1 MPAKTGNEIAHV
13 YVSVIPETS
22 KIAPGIKS
30 AFKGVDA
37 TAEKTGKSMG
47 NRLTSAVGK
56 TFKAGAIGIGA
67 AAGAALGGSLA
78 KGLGRLSAI
87 ENAQAKLRG
96 LGNSANDVSQIMDNA
111 LASVKGTSFGLG
123 EAATTAAGAVVA
135 GIAPGR
141 ELENVLKAVANTA
154 AASGTSME
162 EMGAI
167 YNKVASFGKAQNDVL
182 QQVASRGIPIYEAL
196 AKQMNVTSE
205 EVFKLASDGSINFET
220 FQKAMTEAGGTV
232 AKELGQTTTGSIENA
247 AAAMGRFGEK
257 LAAPVFASAPAII
270 GGVTSVF
277 DGLTDAIAP
286 ASERIGEVLAPA
298 LASVSKKMETTL
310 APAVARGA
318 EEFGKIAVAFTE
330 AAVDPQLW
338 ERIGSTFSSIGDVV
352 ADLWPSVKSL
362 ASAFVRVT
370 TSFSIATW
378 QAFGAVV
385 GALAPVLEHTLVPV
399 LNTIAD
405 VAEGHPGLVKAMV
418 AAWLGFKGINAAIVP
433 LKNVGGAVRFVS
445 GVLTAGGGPGAAI
458 LKFAASASS
467 ANPIIAKIGSA
478 FVGLGKNLIKVGN
491 VTQVLA
497 PLASALKAGL
507 SLVNPWVA
515 GFAALSAAAVWFFTK
530 TEVGQRIFQAATDAL
545 KAAWESTVNA
555 LKAGWDAI
563 TSVFSTAWE
572 WLNSSVFEPIKTA
585 FEGLKA
591 LFLEGEFTSALRDAF
606 GWEEDS
612 PIVGVLLKVRDV
624 AIAVKDGVVA
634 TWAMLQSK
642 WTEFTTGLGQF
653 YETWIQPLVTLGA
666 TIGEAIGT
674 AVGWVSEK
682 LGALFTWI
690 GEKLGNAA
698 GWVSEKL
705 GTVYEAV
712 VSVFTSVLDWI
723 KGRFSQMQE
732 VFQPFADSARDIFRL
747 VGSIIQD
754 VWEGTVKSIFDA
766 WKLAASLLGNAMQT
780 AGNIIKLAW
789 NALGQAV
796 QSVWNNIIK
805 PPLNFFRQLGGL
817 LADVLTGNFQNI
829 GNRFREMGAAL
840 KATVTGP
847 INAAFD
853 LFKIAAN
860 LAKDSF
866 NVFRAGV
873 GQATNKIKGY
883 ISDLAANFRGLPGKI
898 KAAFSGAGTWLVEAG
913 KSIIRG
919 LANGIRSAGSM
930 VADAIRAVVP
940 DSLERFVPGLHFGGI
955 IPAFARGGVLPDI
968 PGVSR
973 TQRDPILGWSADQKV
988 PVARVEPGEFI
999 VNREQTKRHLPL
1011 LAAINAGRVNP
1022 KMGDLGGFANL
1033 PGYAKGGVVGYQ
1045 DLLSFFRGQ
1054 RVNGQQAS
1062 RSLEGAPY
1070 VFGGSNWGDCSSTQG
1085 QGALFTVGKQATRG
1099 RFMATGDAAQ
1109 KLSSIGFRRGRSPRK
1124 NAYEIGFY
1132 NGGPGGGHAVGTLF
1146 DSAGRSLNVEM
1157 GGARGNGQIGGR
1169 AAGTSGGQYTG
1180 RYWHPLKGGSTTGSN
1195 APRNRST
1202 WGPPFFVGEIVRKS
1216 EDMKL
1221 DGLAAKIGV
1230 ATALV
1235 ESGDPLKMYANRSVP
1250 ESLKYR
1256 HDAVGS
1262 DHDSV
1267 GLFQQ
1272 RNNGAWGTVKQRMTP
1287 YDSAGMFFRKL
1298 KSFDYRKMDPG
1309 AAAQKVQASAFPDR
1323 YGKKMGRAQALIKQ
1337 YGSTGVSAQAET
1349 LAGGGVESTSSSGIT
1364 LTGGEQIDWGEAS
1377 NLYSEIKRE
1386 RDLAK
1391 KLARWR
1397 RGAFDRG
1404 GIARGIGFMPKA
1416 TIKPERVLNPSNT
1429 KAFDQLPGALA
1440 DVANKLGIS
1449 AEAQG
1454 MAARAMSNVEAAI
1467 TSFNAKDAI
1476 KLGDMLGLEKI
1487 TGVFKGSVTAYD
1499 EMQTAHA
1506 AQVDA
1511 ADGVKQ
1517 AEKNLAT
1524 ARREYAEALAE
1535 DTELTVKQ
1543 KRKLEDA
1550 QAAVVAAKKPD
1561 KKGNVNAD
1569 KVAKAELRLKRVQE
1583 DIAAEQEKT
1592 GKKQS
1597 DKVKEAAENLTKAE
1611 DELAAAR
1618 YVVTAAAKAAG
1629 FAEIGMVLAVAEIVG
1644 KVAKKIG
1651 TAIRAARQGMADA
1664 RAESMKAVSEWTQL
1678 VDSQRE
1684 TVSKLK
1690 MSLIDAQ
1697 IALTSA
1703 AWKTRLSVADVIR
1716 AQLEGA
1722 KNVAE
1727 AEAKLK
1733 AERERVARAGMLHYN
1748 DMRAAYDRFRL
1759 AERDAMAG
1767 RLDDFIRITPEIRA
1781 LEHEVNVARIEGI
1794 QGQHKAVL
1802 ASLEAMHA
1810 QQLAALDLAS
1820 TTLQLQQQTAQ
1831 LAQMAQTHFGLTSE
1845 QALTGANTAALEA
1858 EALRLRGKTN
1868 RGIGWVG
1875 DFLTDPIETLRY
1887 AFGGARADKARLKQ
1901 LEAQIAERNAAG
1913 LGTGVELDPKIAR
1926 QAQMLFG
1933 RGLEEEARNL
1943 LASSSWGDAQ
1953 RALDA
1958 AKEQQQI
1965 LGMRQA
1971 EEALKAS
1978 KERLQAL
1985 VDFETKA
1992 NPLRQQL
1999 DALESAASAEKH
2011 RAEYWREESPAV
2023 REALKALAD
2032 FEASNATDLIAA
2044 SRGQKTTLNLTIPNQ
2059 DVYTREQMD
2068 AVLNLLTEIPELES
2082 RIERIENPPTGA
2094 NALMNARLGR

>member
-96 LGNSANDVSQIMDNA
+96 LGNSADDVSKIMDNA

-123 EAATTAAGAVVA
+123 EAATTAAGAVAA

-277 DGLTDAIAP
+277 DGLTDAITP

-298 LASVSKKMETTL
+298 LESVAQKMETTL

-338 ERIGSTFSSIGDVV
+338 ERIGSTFSSIGSVV
-352 ADLWPSVKSL
+352 ADLWPSVQSL
-362 ASAFVRVT
+362 AGAFVRVA

-591 LFLEGEFTSALRDAF
+591 LFLEGDFTSALRDAF

-624 AIAVKDGVVA
+624 AIAVRDGVVA
-634 TWAMLQSK
+634 TWSMLQDK

-796 QSVWNNIIK
+796 QSVWNNVIK

-860 LAKDSF
+860 LAKDAF

-955 IPAFARGGVLPDI
+955 IPAFARGGVLPDV

-973 TQRDPILGWSADQKV
+973 TQRDPILGWSSDQKV

-999 VNREQTKRHLPL
+999 VNREATRKHLPL
-1011 LAAINAGRVNP
+1011 LAAINANRLSP
-1022 KMGDLGGFANL
+1022 KKGDLGGFSGL
-1033 PGYAKGGVVGYQ
+1033 PGYAKGGIVSAP
-1045 DLLSFFRGQ
+1045 DLLRFARGQ
-1054 RVNGQQAS
+1054 AVGGKKAG
-1062 RSLEGAPY
+1062 RSLQGAPY
-1070 VFGGSNWGDCSSTQG
+1070 VWGGSNWGDCSGAMSQFASAVSNAGNWFTRKFSTGTQG
-1085 QGALFTVGKQATRG
+1085 SWLSQHGFKSGLGSG
-1099 RFMATGDAAQ
+1099 PRFATG
-1109 KLSSIGFRRGRSPRK
+1109 F
-1124 NAYEIGFY
+1124 F
-1132 NGGPGGGHAVGTLF
+1132 NGGPYGGHTSGTIF
-1146 DSAGRSLNVEM
+1146 FGDGKRVNVEM
-1157 GGARGNGQIGGR
+1157 GGGAGGQGKIGGA
-1169 AAGTSGGQYTG
+1169 AAGADHSQYTHRYHFPLSGGSVGG
-1180 RYWHPLKGGSTTGSN
+1180 R
-1195 APRNRST
+1195 PRNTAT

-1235 ESGDPLKMYANRSVP
+1235 ESGDPLKMYANRAVP

-1287 YDSAGMFFRKL
+1287 YDSAGLFFKRL
-1298 KSFDYRKMDPG
+1298 KSFDYRSMDPG
-1309 AAAQKVQASAFPDR
+1309 AAAQKVQVSAFPDR
-1323 YGKKMGRAQALIKQ
+1323 YGQKMGRAQALIKQ

-1487 TGVFKGSVTAYD
+1487 TGVLKGSVTAYD

-1703 AWKTRLSVADVIR
+1703 AWKTRLSVADVTR

>member
-78 KGLGRLSAI
+78 KGLGRLTAI

-96 LGNSANDVSQIMDNA
+96 LGNSADDVSKIMDNA

-123 EAATTAAGAVVA
+123 EAATTAAGAVSA

-205 EVFKLASDGSINFET
+205 EVFKLASDGSISFET

-277 DGLTDAIAP
+277 DGLTDAITH

-298 LASVSKKMETTL
+298 LDSVAQKMETTL

-338 ERIGSTFSSIGDVV
+338 ERIGSTFSSIGSVV
-352 ADLWPSVKSL
+352 ADLWPSVQSL
-362 ASAFVRVT
+362 AGAFVRVA
-370 TSFSIATW
+370 TSLSIATW

-591 LFLEGEFTSALRDAF
+591 LFLEGDFTSALRDAF

-634 TWAMLQSK
+634 TWAMLQDK

-860 LAKDSF
+860 LAKDAF

-955 IPAFARGGVLPDI
+955 IPAFARGGVLPDV

-1033 PGYAKGGVVGYQ
+1033 PGYAKGGIASAP
-1045 DLLSFFRGQ
+1045 DLLKFARGQ
-1054 RVNGQQAS
+1054 AVNGRKAA
-1062 RSLEGAPY
+1062 RSLQGAPY
-1070 VFGGSNWGDCSSTQG
+1070 VWGGSNWGDCSGAMSQFASAVSNAGNWLTRKFATGTQG
-1085 QGALFTVGKQATRG
+1085 AWLAQHGFKPGLGSGA
-1099 RFMATGDAAQ
+1099 RFATG
-1109 KLSSIGFRRGRSPRK
+1109 F
-1124 NAYEIGFY
+1124 F
-1132 NGGPGGGHAVGTLF
+1132 NGGPYGGHTSGTIYF
-1146 DSAGRSLNVEM
+1146 GNGKRVNVEM
-1157 GGARGNGQIGGR
+1157 GGGAGGQGKIGGA
-1169 AAGTSGGQYTG
+1169 AAGADHSQYTH
-1180 RYWHPLKGGSTTGSN
+1180 RYHYPLASGSSTGGN

-1235 ESGDPLKMYANRSVP
+1235 ESGDPLKMYANRAVP

-1287 YDSAGMFFRKL
+1287 YDSAGLFFKRL
-1298 KSFDYRKMDPG
+1298 KSFDYRSMDPG
-1309 AAAQKVQASAFPDR
+1309 AAAQKVQVSAFPDR
-1323 YGKKMGRAQALIKQ
+1323 YGKQMGRAQALIKR

-1449 AEAQG
+1449 AEAQA

-1569 KVAKAELRLKRVQE
+1569 KVAKAELRLQRVQE
-1583 DIAAEQEKT
+1583 DIAAEQEKA

-1703 AWKTRLSVADVIR
+1703 AWKTRLSVADVTR

-1926 QAQMLFG
+1926 RAQMLFG

>member
-1 MPAKTGNEIAHV
+1 
-13 YVSVIPETS
+13 
-22 KIAPGIKS
+22 
-30 AFKGVDA
+30 
-37 TAEKTGKSMG
+37 
-47 NRLTSAVGK
+47 
-56 TFKAGAIGIGA
+56 
-67 AAGAALGGSLA
+67 
-78 KGLGRLSAI
+78 
-87 ENAQAKLRG
+87 
-96 LGNSANDVSQIMDNA
+96 
-111 LASVKGTSFGLG
+111 
-123 EAATTAAGAVVA
+123 
-135 GIAPGR
+135 
-141 ELENVLKAVANTA
+141 
-154 AASGTSME
+154 
-162 EMGAI
+162 
-167 YNKVASFGKAQNDVL
+167 
-182 QQVASRGIPIYEAL
+182 
-196 AKQMNVTSE
+196 
-205 EVFKLASDGSINFET
+205 
-220 FQKAMTEAGGTV
+220 
-232 AKELGQTTTGSIENA
+232 
-247 AAAMGRFGEK
+247 
-257 LAAPVFASAPAII
+257 
-270 GGVTSVF
+270 
-277 DGLTDAIAP
+277 
-286 ASERIGEVLAPA
+286 
-298 LASVSKKMETTL
+298 
-310 APAVARGA
+310 
-318 EEFGKIAVAFTE
+318 
-330 AAVDPQLW
+330 
-338 ERIGSTFSSIGDVV
+338 
-352 ADLWPSVKSL
+352 
-362 ASAFVRVT
+362 
-370 TSFSIATW
+370 
-378 QAFGAVV
+378 
-385 GALAPVLEHTLVPV
+385 
-399 LNTIAD
+399 
-405 VAEGHPGLVKAMV
+405 
-418 AAWLGFKGINAAIVP
+418 
-433 LKNVGGAVRFVS
+433 
-445 GVLTAGGGPGAAI
+445 
-458 LKFAASASS
+458 
-467 ANPIIAKIGSA
+467 
-478 FVGLGKNLIKVGN
+478 
-491 VTQVLA
+491 
-497 PLASALKAGL
+497 
-507 SLVNPWVA
+507 
-515 GFAALSAAAVWFFTK
+515 
-530 TEVGQRIFQAATDAL
+530 
-545 KAAWESTVNA
+545 
-555 LKAGWDAI
+555 
-563 TSVFSTAWE
+563 
-572 WLNSSVFEPIKTA
+572 
-585 FEGLKA
+585 
-591 LFLEGEFTSALRDAF
+591 
-606 GWEEDS
+606 
-612 PIVGVLLKVRDV
+612 
-624 AIAVKDGVVA
+624 
-634 TWAMLQSK
+634 
-642 WTEFTTGLGQF
+642 
-653 YETWIQPLVTLGA
+653 
-666 TIGEAIGT
+666 
-674 AVGWVSEK
+674 
-682 LGALFTWI
+682 
-690 GEKLGNAA
+690 
-698 GWVSEKL
+698 
-705 GTVYEAV
+705 
-712 VSVFTSVLDWI
+712 
-723 KGRFSQMQE
+723 
-732 VFQPFADSARDIFRL
+732 
-747 VGSIIQD
+747 
-754 VWEGTVKSIFDA
+754 
-766 WKLAASLLGNAMQT
+766 
-780 AGNIIKLAW
+780 
-789 NALGQAV
+789 
-796 QSVWNNIIK
+796 
-805 PPLNFFRQLGGL
+805 
-817 LADVLTGNFQNI
+817 
-829 GNRFREMGAAL
+829 
-840 KATVTGP
+840 
-847 INAAFD
+847 
-853 LFKIAAN
+853 
-860 LAKDSF
+860 
-866 NVFRAGV
+866 
-873 GQATNKIKGY
+873 
-883 ISDLAANFRGLPGKI
+883 
-898 KAAFSGAGTWLVEAG
+898 
-913 KSIIRG
+913 
-919 LANGIRSAGSM
+919 
-930 VADAIRAVVP
+930 
-940 DSLERFVPGLHFGGI
+940 
-955 IPAFARGGVLPDI
+955 
-968 PGVSR
+968 
-973 TQRDPILGWSADQKV
+973 
-988 PVARVEPGEFI
+988 
-999 VNREQTKRHLPL
+999 
-1011 LAAINAGRVNP
+1011 
-1022 KMGDLGGFANL
+1022 
-1033 PGYAKGGVVGYQ
+1033 
-1045 DLLSFFRGQ
+1045 
-1054 RVNGQQAS
+1054 
-1062 RSLEGAPY
+1062 
-1070 VFGGSNWGDCSSTQG
+1070 
-1085 QGALFTVGKQATRG
+1085 
-1099 RFMATGDAAQ
+1099 
-1109 KLSSIGFRRGRSPRK
+1109 
-1124 NAYEIGFY
+1124 
-1132 NGGPGGGHAVGTLF
+1132 
-1146 DSAGRSLNVEM
+1146 
-1157 GGARGNGQIGGR
+1157 
-1169 AAGTSGGQYTG
+1169 
-1180 RYWHPLKGGSTTGSN
+1180 
-1195 APRNRST
+1195 
-1202 WGPPFFVGEIVRKS
+1202 
-1216 EDMKL
+1216 MKL

-1235 ESGDPLKMYANRSVP
+1235 ESGDPLKMYANRAVP

-1287 YDSAGMFFRKL
+1287 YDSAGLFFKRL
-1298 KSFDYRKMDPG
+1298 KSFDYRSMDPG
-1309 AAAQKVQASAFPDR
+1309 AAAQKVQVSAFPDR
-1323 YGKKMGRAQALIKQ
+1323 YGKQMGRAQALIKR

-1449 AEAQG
+1449 AEAQA

-1569 KVAKAELRLKRVQE
+1569 KVAKAELRLQRVQE
-1583 DIAAEQEKT
+1583 DIAAEQEKA

-1703 AWKTRLSVADVIR
+1703 AWKTRLSVADVTR

-1926 QAQMLFG
+1926 RAQMLFG